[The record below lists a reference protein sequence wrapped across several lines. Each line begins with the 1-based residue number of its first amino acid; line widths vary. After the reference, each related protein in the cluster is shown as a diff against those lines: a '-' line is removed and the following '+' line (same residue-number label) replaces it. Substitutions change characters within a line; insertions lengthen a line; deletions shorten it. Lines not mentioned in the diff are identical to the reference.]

1 MCFLNMMQASHD
13 AGFTTMWLCANS
25 FGSFD
30 AADGY
35 GGHVPGSQYMADI
48 CKTSAR
54 GTAATGYYNRM
65 MCGIKGTTMCADH
78 CHKPSKRIRQN
89 GERAS
94 GAFWTCANAQ
104 VQILGQYAVRSKSLA
119 EIKVPLTRMHSRL
132 VKLQGTVRVVLF
144 VCLCVHNLEAC

>member
-1 MCFLNMMQASHD
+1 
-13 AGFTTMWLCANS
+13 MWLCADS

-119 EIKVPLTRMHSRL
+119 EIKVPLTRMYSRL

>member
-13 AGFTTMWLCANS
+13 AGFTTMWLCADS